1 MDEWEEILAG
11 EIERKNPTP
20 PSRID
25 RMISKVEA
33 ETRDLFASRTETEE
47 SPCEKWDSDASR
59 EWDELSTSIRALE
72 KKLMAVRNTGNIR
85 VDKLRSETRTKTRQ
99 QISELRPRFQELENL
114 RRQAQSSTK

>member
-85 VDKLRSETRTKTRQ
+85 VDKLRSETRTKIRQ

>member
-47 SPCEKWDSDASR
+47 SPYEKWDSDASR

-85 VDKLRSETRTKTRQ
+85 VDKLRSETRTKIRQ